1 MDPQEF
7 YSPAMTNTA
16 DFFLLEYE
24 AQPRTLVDP
33 RETAVLAAPNP
44 TTALSQAAGSGS
56 QAVKAPVS
64 AMVSPSLS
72 APDTSLILEKLE
84 QQHNHMHMLTQLW
97 ATSAQSSIGTQIFT
111 LRDLLT
117 NARRELTNL
126 LDIYASDASEVA
138 EEVERVRSLERKLGD
153 LEAEEGRLFSITG
166 QAQNPPALK

>member
-1 MDPQEF
+1 
-7 YSPAMTNTA
+7 MTNTA
-16 DFFLLEYE
+16 DLFLLEYE

-33 RETAVLAAPNP
+33 RETATLAAPNPP
-44 TTALSQAAGSGS
+44 TTALSQAMGSGL
-56 QAVKAPVS
+56 QAVRAPVS
-64 AMVSPSLS
+64 AMVSPPLS

-97 ATSAQSSIGTQIFT
+97 ATSAQSAIGTQIFT